1 MYFIYIC
8 FIYYQIQSLKMENIF
23 LRNNGPDSVCFI
35 GEKTEKS

>member
-1 MYFIYIC
+1 MFHLLSNTIFKNGEY
-8 FIYYQIQSLKMENIF
+8 F